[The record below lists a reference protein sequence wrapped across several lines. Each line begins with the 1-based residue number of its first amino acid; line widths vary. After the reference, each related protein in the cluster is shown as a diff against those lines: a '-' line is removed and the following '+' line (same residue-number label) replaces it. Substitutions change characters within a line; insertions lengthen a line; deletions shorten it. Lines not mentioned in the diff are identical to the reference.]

1 MEEMPSYFVEL
12 TENNMLVIIFV
23 NPMLV
28 GINMQEL
35 ARRQASQ
42 HQGGFSLAFVLVIG
56 LLSIILGCL
65 VKK

>member
-1 MEEMPSYFVEL
+1 
-12 TENNMLVIIFV
+12 MLVIIFV